1 MPALRRRITP
11 VLIISQILGGLGV
24 ATGIA
29 LATVLAQEVSGTEA
43 LAGLAPTATVA
54 GTALLSLPLAALMTA
69 RGRRPGLVL
78 AYLIGAV
85 GAGVVVV
92 AAVIGSF
99 PLLLLGMAAFGAASS
114 ANLQARFAAADL
126 AEPDRRA
133 RAISTVVWATTIG
146 AVLGPNIAAPAGRS
160 VSGLGI
166 PAAAGPFLWAAG
178 VFLISALVVA
188 VLLRPDPLLTARAL
202 APAEEGPREGRS
214 LRTAVRTV
222 RGSAP
227 ARLALV
233 TVAVSH
239 TAMVSIMSMTP
250 VALSHHGAGI
260 ELIGLVISG
269 HIAGMY
275 AFSPVM
281 GWLSDRLG
289 RLTVIGLA
297 VGLLSCAALL
307 AGTAGASHARTA
319 VGLFLLGLGWSA
331 GLVSGSALLTDSVP
345 GPARAAVQGLSDLTM
360 NATAGIG
367 GVVAGLIVSNAGYG
381 WLNAVGACLLLPL
394 AALAMHRA
402 LARSHADAPD
412 TSEAPPT
419 SQAPPTSDTPT
430 APEAPEAPAA
440 RAADPG
446 APDAP
451 AVPDSSGGLTGPA
464 AQDTG
469 LEE

>member
-1 MPALRRRITP
+1 MSAPSRDVPLASASVDLPALRRRVTP
-11 VLIISQILGGLGV
+11 VLIVSQILGGLGV

-29 LATVLAQEVSGTEA
+29 LAAVLAQQVSGSEA
-43 LAGLAPTATVA
+43 LSGLAPTATVA
-54 GTALLSLPLAALMTA
+54 GTALLSVPLAALMTA

-85 GAGVVVV
+85 GAGVVVL
-92 AAVIGSF
+92 AAVLGNF
-99 PLLLLGMAAFGAASS
+99 PLLLLGMAGFGAASS

-166 PAAAGPFLWAAG
+166 PAAAGPFVWAAA
-178 VFLISALVVA
+178 VFLLSALVVA

-202 APAEEGPREGRS
+202 APAGEDAKEGRS
-214 LRTAVRTV
+214 LRAGVRAVRESP
-222 RGSAP
+222 R

-250 VALSHHGAGI
+250 LALSHHGAGI

-281 GWLSDRLG
+281 GMLSDRLG
-289 RLTVIGLA
+289 RLSVIGLA
-297 VGLLSCAALL
+297 VGLLACAALL
-307 AGTAGASHARTA
+307 AGTAGASHGRIAA
-319 VGLFLLGLGWSA
+319 GLFLLGLGWSA

-360 NATAGIG
+360 NASAGIG
-367 GVVAGLIVSNAGYG
+367 GVMAGVIVAKAGYG
-381 WLNAVGACLLLPL
+381 GLNLIGACLLLPL
-394 AALAMHRA
+394 AALAARRA
-402 LARSHADAPD
+402 LTKR
-412 TSEAPPT
+412 E
-419 SQAPPTSDTPT
+419 
-430 APEAPEAPAA
+430 
-440 RAADPG
+440 
-446 APDAP
+446 P
-451 AVPDSSGGLTGPA
+451 AVRG
-464 AQDTG
+464 
-469 LEE
+469 